1 MTDAGEWLIST
12 AKRNPEALLVL
23 VAGCAL
29 LMRGGGS
36 SYRVA
41 EQTGSGVSGSNAPWN
56 VSRTTETEKA
66 SEIVSELKD
75 RIAGMTA
82 QRDQLTNNI
91 TYLQGAVEDI
101 DYFKSIWSGAQ
112 RP

>member
-23 VAGCAL
+23 AAGCAL

-56 VSRTTETEKA
+56 VTRMTETEKG
-66 SEIVSELKD
+66 SEIVSEL
-75 RIAGMTA
+75 
-82 QRDQLTNNI
+82 
-91 TYLQGAVEDI
+91 
-101 DYFKSIWSGAQ
+101 
-112 RP
+112 